1 TADRGAGGEE
11 LRRSSPH
18 SRGGEGWRRRSAPTF
33 FGMLEGPL
41 KAPAFCSCTRAV
53 CRMRPEIVKTIP
65 AVAATLNSAG
75 RGTRV
80 TRAPETETLGLPEPR
95 DRSKNG

>member
-1 TADRGAGGEE
+1 M
-11 LRRSSPH
+11 
-18 SRGGEGWRRRSAPTF
+18 F
-33 FGMLEGPL
+33 FGLFEGPL
-41 KAPAFCSCTRAV
+41 KAPAFGSCTMAV

-95 DRSKNG
+95 DRSKNGLGRYWPCQISMC